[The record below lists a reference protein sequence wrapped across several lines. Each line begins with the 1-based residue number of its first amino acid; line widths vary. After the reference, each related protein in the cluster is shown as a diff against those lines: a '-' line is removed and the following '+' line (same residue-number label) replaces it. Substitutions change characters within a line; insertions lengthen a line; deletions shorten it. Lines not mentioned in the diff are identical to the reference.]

1 MSELTIIPKTY
12 ILIDYENIQPKTLPS
27 LKDEKLNILVFVGKA
42 QDKINFNIAG
52 PLQSIGNRAR
62 YIKINAV
69 GNNAL
74 DFHIAYYI
82 GLLAGMDQTAQF
94 HIISKDTGFDPLIAH
109 LKTTG
114 IHCIRSDSFPGCRPP
129 VPAETTDKA
138 PETKVIA
145 HLEKIKKSR
154 PSTEEKFRNM
164 IIAVFKNEIPLQEIS
179 PLIEI
184 LKAKKII
191 LIDKNKKISYPS

>member
-1 MSELTIIPKTY
+1 MISEEITLSRIY

-27 LKDEKLNILVFVGKA
+27 LKDENINILVFVGKS
-42 QDKINFNIAG
+42 QDKINFNIAHS
-52 PLQSIGNRAR
+52 LQLIGKRAR
-62 YIKINAV
+62 YIKIHAT

-82 GLLAGMDQTAQF
+82 GLLAGVDKTARC

-109 LKTTG
+109 LKATG
-114 IHCIRSDSFPGCRPP
+114 IHCTRSDSFPGNHKPE
-129 VPAETTDKA
+129 ETTNKTL
-138 PETKVIA
+138 ETKVIA
-145 HLEKIKKSR
+145 HLEKIKKGR

-164 IIAVFKNEIPLQEIS
+164 LIAVFKTEITLQEVS
-179 PLIEI
+179 PLIET

-191 LIDKNKKISYPS
+191 QIDEKQKVFYSS